1 MSYLTLKLT
10 MKETE
15 LLVALVSD
23 QMFRRE
29 FIDPKF
35 PGHKANQGDIALG
48 KGLMTRL
55 RTLMNPD
62 AVKKALPVRVAQ

>member
-1 MSYLTLKLT
+1 MTQLTLKLS

-15 LLVALVSD
+15 LLAALVSD

-35 PGHKANQGDIALG
+35 PGHKANHGDLALG
-48 KGLMTRL
+48 KGLMSRL
-55 RTLMNPD
+55 RNLMQPD
-62 AVKKALPVRVAQ
+62 SVKRIVPVRAAQ